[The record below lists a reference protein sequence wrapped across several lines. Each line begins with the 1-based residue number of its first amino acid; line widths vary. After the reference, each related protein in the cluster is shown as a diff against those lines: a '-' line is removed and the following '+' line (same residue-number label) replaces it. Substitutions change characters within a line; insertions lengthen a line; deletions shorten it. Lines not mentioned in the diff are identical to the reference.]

1 MTSQPLQLK
10 ATKTR
15 LIELDWLRVLAFGLL
30 ILYHVGMLYAEA
42 WGWHYK
48 SSYSSHFLTNIMLW
62 SNQWRMCLLFFIS
75 GAAVYF
81 LLESQPRWVFL
92 NKRVPLL
99 LLPLIF
105 GMLVIVVPQV
115 YVEANSTGVLVCPN
129 FWHFWY
135 IYLDQTSAEF
145 APHKTIGQMHL
156 TWNHLWF
163 LPYLL
168 AYTLIIW
175 ASYPLQKSPKL
186 IPIWQFLR
194 AKTPMPLV
202 IVLPIF
208 IFYSIG
214 WALYAKYPTTHN
226 FVWDWFNHAR
236 SLFSFLLGY
245 TLVQLPNIWT
255 RFAAQRWILLVT
267 ALCSY
272 TYILFA
278 FNGGSLGDN
287 IIAKE
292 VSGLLWAANTWL
304 WMLCVIAWA
313 QHIFTNSNPVLRY
326 LNKGVYCFYIL
337 HQTLIIAIAYFLV
350 PMKVGPALEPIL
362 IILSV
367 AIGCVVLYELIRRL
381 PLVPILFG
389 IQTRRSKVTS
399 HPSVKQEM
407 VN

>member
-1 MTSQPLQLK
+1 MTSQPHSLK
-10 ATKTR
+10 PKKTR

-30 ILYHVGMLYAEA
+30 ILYHVGMLYAEG

-48 SSYSSHFLTNIMLW
+48 SSYSSHFLTHIMLW

-81 LLESQPRWVFL
+81 LLKSQPRWLFL
-92 NKRVPLL
+92 RRRVPLL

-115 YVEANSTGVLVCPN
+115 HVEANSTSVIVCPN
-129 FWHFWY
+129 YWHFWY

-145 APHKTIGQMHL
+145 APHKTIGQMHF

-168 AYTLIIW
+168 AYTLSIW
-175 ASYPLQKSPKL
+175 AVYPLLKNPKL
-186 IPIWQFLR
+186 TGVWQFLHD
-194 AKTPMPLV
+194 KTSMPLV

-208 IFYSIG
+208 IFYGMS

-236 SLFSFLLGY
+236 SFFSFLLGY
-245 TLVQLPNIWT
+245 TLVQLPSIWA
-255 RFAAQRWILLVT
+255 RFVSQRWFLLG
-267 ALCSY
+267 AAICSY
-272 TYILFA
+272 AYILFA
-278 FNGGSLGDN
+278 FNGGSLGEST
-287 IIAKE
+287 IAKE
-292 VSGLLWAANTWL
+292 INGLLWAANTWL

-313 QHIFTNSNPVLRY
+313 QHMFTNTNSVLRY
-326 LNKGVYCFYIL
+326 LNNGVYCFYIL

-350 PMKVGPALEPIL
+350 PMKLGPALEPIL
-362 IILSV
+362 IILLV
-367 AIGCVVLYELIRRL
+367 TIACPVLYELIRRM
-381 PLVPILFG
+381 PVVPILFG
-389 IQTRRSKVTS
+389 IQTKKSDFKSRSL
-399 HPSVKQEM
+399 VKPEM
-407 VN
+407 VS